1 MFSVWQFVVT
11 LVTQNIGQIDHFEHP
26 KFQHCLGQKQ
36 LHCKIP
42 VSEKDALCQ
51 HGSNDS
57 WFMERTIIY
66 LIMLLE
72 KSDSI
77 HVFIS
82 HV

>member
-1 MFSVWQFVVT
+1 MHSVSMAAMTVD
-11 LVTQNIGQIDHFEHP
+11 L
-26 KFQHCLGQKQ
+26 
-36 LHCKIP
+36 
-42 VSEKDALCQ
+42 
-51 HGSNDS
+51 
-57 WFMERTIIY
+57 FMERTIIY